1 MRKLYFS
8 PQKKKKKNIKNDSLF
23 SLEPCFEFFVNGK
36 YGLFLRQKVSG
47 NMIFTGYW
55 KVLVLSFSV
64 MGNTVFFEAK
74 RLWKND
80 NYWLLKSSCFELFRD
95 EKCGYGNKI
104 FTDYWKVLVLSFSVT
119 GNTVFF
125 YPKSWYKGNIYL
137 VFLSFSWY
145 SRTWEVRFFVQWFFY
160 LNFLS
165 FCLCIF
171 YGLHFYVSCPITWT
185 KLVGDCIISISVY
198 YCWN

>member
-1 MRKLYFS
+1 MKKLYFN
-8 PQKKKKKNIKNDSLF
+8 PQKKKQKKNDSLF
-23 SLEPCFEFFVNGK
+23 SLEPCFEFFGNGK

-47 NMIFTGYW
+47 DMIFTGYW
-55 KVLVLSFSV
+55 KVPVLSFSV

-74 RLWKND
+74 SLWKND
-80 NYWLLKSSCFELFRD
+80 IYWLLKSSCFELFRD
-95 EKCGYGNKI
+95 ENCGYGNKI

-160 LNFLS
+160 LNFL
-165 FCLCIF
+165 FLFVCVYFTVCIF
-171 YGLHFYVSCPITWT
+171 MFHVPLHGQS
-185 KLVGDCIISISVY
+185 
-198 YCWN
+198 